1 MMLKHSTICVLV
13 LCLLHST
20 ISHAQS
26 GVIPVTLQQNVDGTW
41 QLMREGKPYYI
52 QGVGGQTEL
61 EKAKEIGAN
70 TIRTWSTDNA
80 GEVLDAAY
88 KQGLTVMLGLWAQ
101 HERHGFNY
109 DDTTKVRAQLN
120 YFTEVVQQY
129 KDHPALLLWGIGNE
143 VDLFYTNTNVWYA
156 INDIAEMI
164 HRIDPNH
171 PTSTVTAGLDPA
183 EVKLINER
191 APAIDIY
198 GVNTYGDI
206 GNVKEKIKQYGWNGP
221 YMITEWGPNGHWEVE
236 KTIWKAPIEQSS
248 TEKAQSYRERYTSA
262 ILGDKP
268 QCIGSFVFLWG
279 FKQETTS
286 TWYGMFDENGAS
298 SEAVDVL
305 AEYWNPTALT
315 NTAPSLDSAR
325 LDGKMKGES
334 ILFEPDT
341 RTQAIVY
348 CRDKEN
354 DKLKYVWEVVPESR
368 DIKAGGDAESRPTA
382 LKGIKGRKKLNTF
395 SFLAP
400 QEEGAY
406 RLFIYVYDGNNH
418 YAYCNIPFYVK
429 DSSTVKPKPLSFKK
443 QQLSSR

>member
-1 MMLKHSTICVLV
+1 MS
-13 LCLLHST
+13 LLG
-20 ISHAQS
+20 ISLLQAQS
-26 GVIPVTLQQNVDGTW
+26 GVVPVSLLQNADGSW
-41 QLMREGKPYYI
+41 QLMRDGKPYYI
-52 QGVGGQTEL
+52 QGVGGQTQL

-70 TIRTWSTDNA
+70 TIRTWSTDDA
-80 GEVLDAAY
+80 GEVLDAAH

-109 DDTTKVRAQLN
+109 DDTAKVRAQLN
-120 YFTEVVQQY
+120 YFTEVVKKY
-129 KDHPALLLWGIGNE
+129 KDHPALLIWGIGNE

-206 GNVKEKIKQYGWNGP
+206 GNVKGKIKQYGWDGP
-221 YMITEWGPNGHWEVE
+221 YMITEWGPNGHWEVN
-236 KTIWKAPIEQSS
+236 KTKWGAPVEQSS
-248 TEKAQSYRERYTSA
+248 TEKAQSYRERYASA

-286 TWYGMFDENGAS
+286 TWYGMFDEKNAS

-305 AEYWNPTALT
+305 AEYWNPAALI
-315 NTAPSLDSAR
+315 NTAPKLDSAR
-325 LDGKMKGES
+325 LDGKIKGDIIVFDPE
-334 ILFEPDT
+334 T
-341 RTQAIVY
+341 RAHAIVY
-348 CRDKEN
+348 CIDKEG

-368 DIKAGGDAESRPTA
+368 DIKAGGDAETRPPA
-382 LKGIKGRKKLNTF
+382 LMGVRGKKKLNTF
-395 SFLAP
+395 SFRTP
-400 QEEGAY
+400 NEEGAY

-429 DSSTVKPKPLSFKK
+429 DLSKVKPRPLSFKK
-443 QQLSSR
+443 QELSSK